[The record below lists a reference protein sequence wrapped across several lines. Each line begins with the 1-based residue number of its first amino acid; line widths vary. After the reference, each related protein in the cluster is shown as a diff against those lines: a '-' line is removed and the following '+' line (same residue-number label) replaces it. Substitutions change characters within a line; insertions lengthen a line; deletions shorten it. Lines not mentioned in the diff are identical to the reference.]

1 MRKLGQ
7 DKDFVTITKPRQ
19 LKLAHHAA
27 LILYLYTASLRL
39 IHKLERKN
47 NVKIDL
53 ESLFSLFFGTT
64 KDRLFIFET
73 ISGILQ

>member
-1 MRKLGQ
+1 MGQ
-7 DKDFVTITKPRQ
+7 DKDFITVTKPRQ

-27 LILYLYTASLRL
+27 LTLYFYTANLRL

-47 NVKIDL
+47 NMNTDL
-53 ESLFSLFFGTT
+53 GSLFSLFFRTT

-73 ISGILQ
+73 TSGILQQ